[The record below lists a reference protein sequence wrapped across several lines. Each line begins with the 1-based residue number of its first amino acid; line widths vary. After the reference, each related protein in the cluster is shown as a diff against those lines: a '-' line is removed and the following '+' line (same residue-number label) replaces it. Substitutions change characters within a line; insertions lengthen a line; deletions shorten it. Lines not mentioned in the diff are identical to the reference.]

1 MRYVLGV
8 AGLFLAFNGY
18 FLLTVANMNLGH
30 ILTFLLGTCLIL
42 IFAFYKKITIIT
54 SKGLPRVL
62 KYCIAILVCAQ
73 IALGLFIAFYGE
85 IDNTTFTE
93 DAVIVLGAGVH
104 GERISLP
111 LKFRL
116 DKAVEYHKKNPD
128 AIIVVSG
135 GKGFQEEISEAE
147 AMKKYLVNQSV
158 NEKCIIMEE
167 NSTSTI
173 ENMAYSKEILDAHFD
188 SDYSVVIITNNF
200 HIYRGVSYAKGAGFK
215 NVSHMS
221 AHIRWY
227 TVVPNYLRET
237 LAVLKMWVF
246 D

>member
-1 MRYVLGV
+1 MRFVLCI
-8 AGLFLAFNGY
+8 AGIFLALNGW
-18 FLLTVANMNLGH
+18 FLLTVANINLGH
-30 ILTFLLGTCLIL
+30 VLTFLLGICLIL
-42 IFAFYKKITIIT
+42 VCVFYKKIGIVT
-54 SKGLPRVL
+54 SKGLPKVL
-62 KYCIAILVCAQ
+62 KYCIVILVCIE

-85 IDNTTFTE
+85 SDNTTYTE

-116 DKAVEYHKKNPD
+116 DKAIEYHRKNPG

-135 GKGFQEEISEAE
+135 GKGFQESISEAQ
-147 AMKKYLVNQSV
+147 AMHKYLVSQGIPEN
-158 NEKCIIMEE
+158 CIIKEE

-173 ENMAYSKEILDAHFD
+173 ENMAYSKEILDTYFD
-188 SDYSVVIITNNF
+188 KEYSVVIITNNF
-200 HIYRGVSYAKGAGFK
+200 HIYRGVSYAKNAGFQ

-237 LAVLKMWVF
+237 LAVLKMWVL

>member
-1 MRYVLGV
+1 MRFILGV
-8 AGLFLAFNGY
+8 AGIFLTFNGI

-30 ILTFLLGTCLIL
+30 ILTLIL
-42 IFAFYKKITIIT
+42 GIGLTFCSVFYKSIRRIT
-54 SKGLPRVL
+54 SKGIPKVI
-62 KYCIAILVCAQ
+62 KYCVIILFCVE
-73 IALGLFIAFYGE
+73 LTRGLFIAIYGE
-85 IDNTTFTE
+85 TDNITYKE

-116 DKAVEYHKKNPD
+116 DKAIEYYSKNPD
-128 AIIVVSG
+128 AVIVVSG
-135 GKGFQEEISEAE
+135 GKGYQEAISEAG
-147 AMKKYLVNQSV
+147 AMEKYLLLSGIPQNSIIKE
-158 NEKCIIMEE
+158 EK
-167 NSTSTI
+167 STSTI
-173 ENMAYSKEILDAHFD
+173 ENMAYSKDILDTYFD
-188 SDYSVVIITNNF
+188 KDYDIVVITNNF
-200 HIYRGVSYAKGAGFK
+200 HIYRGVSYAKAAGFE